1 MIFAKLYKFYPYPYA
16 IDAMREAMFG
26 LYRFDYLIFLGQ
38 LAIFGVI
45 AIVIGIFVRKPFI
58 GVDHFVS
65 EKLEETEVL

>member
-1 MIFAKLYKFYPYPYA
+1 
-16 IDAMREAMFG
+16 MREAMFG

-45 AIVIGIFVRKPFI
+45 AIIIGIFIRKPFI
-58 GVDHFVS
+58 GVDRFVS